1 MQQPEVS
8 ASTTLILPRL
18 GSSLSFLAAPTLSW
32 CLSTRLSRAT
42 SNPRKS
48 QTGPWQRLFW
58 LINDALRANEGIVP
72 SLLELRTAD
81 AGSSSTGL
89 CFGLG
94 FLAESVT
101 KLQVVIKDLKIA
113 VSG

>member
-1 MQQPEVS
+1 MNYE
-8 ASTTLILPRL
+8 LI
-18 GSSLSFLAAPTLSW
+18 
-32 CLSTRLSRAT
+32 
-42 SNPRKS
+42 
-48 QTGPWQRLFW
+48 
-58 LINDALRANEGIVP
+58 EGIVP

-94 FLAESVT
+94 VLADSST
-101 KLQVVIKDLKIA
+101 KLQVIIKDLEIA